1 MNISI
6 LISTLTI
13 LSVSIYDF
21 YILKKSK
28 VKTMSCVS
36 SAITTLVIS
45 QIIYL
50 IGLVIGSVIFG
61 NDNNYYIIISV
72 PLVLGIYYFRF
83 KGREVTK
90 GKVKVEQS
98 KELKKKETYEE
109 KAVGILSLLLGIGLY
124 KAFGL
129 LGVGGVGIGYGTYY
143 FLNKRYNKYI
153 SVVAGIISGVIGYFL
168 IVLIY
173 VTRFQ

>member
-28 VKTMSCVS
+28 VKIMSCVS
-36 SAITTLVIS
+36 SAITTLVVS

-50 IGLVIGSVIFG
+50 IGLAIGSVIFG

-72 PLVLGIYYFRF
+72 PLVLGVYYFRF

-98 KELKKKETYEE
+98 KELKKKRD
-109 KAVGILSLLLGIGLY
+109 
-124 KAFGL
+124 F
-129 LGVGGVGIGYGTYY
+129 
-143 FLNKRYNKYI
+143 
-153 SVVAGIISGVIGYFL
+153 
-168 IVLIY
+168 
-173 VTRFQ
+173 